1 MGAIKY
7 PVNACGMRDSLSGN
21 MLALS
26 RRNLVPLVL
35 PPERK
40 IASYAPVQTIYPWL
54 KAALE
59 PSLEEPGSEPS
70 SLFMTLASIDM

>member
-35 PPERK
+35 
-40 IASYAPVQTIYPWL
+40 APVQTMYPWL